1 MDLYNQSVK
10 IILNNQKK
18 NGSYIAS
25 PNFPTYAYSW
35 FRDGSYI
42 AYAMDRSKNH
52 KSSYDFH
59 IWGAKV
65 IINQSSRINSLIS
78 KKFSGEMILV
88 KEYLPA
94 RYSLDGFPADDNWTD
109 FQLDGYGT
117 WLWAISEHI
126 QLSGNDNILDE
137 ISPSIELITK
147 YLTTFWD
154 TPCYDFWEEHLE
166 AIHPATLAAI
176 YAGLS
181 AVKNLS
187 FLTNRNEILETIDKI
202 KTFLETKAIHPDGY
216 YRKMVL
222 HNGEFDKNGLTDLV
236 DASLIGL
243 AVPYN
248 IHEVDQ
254 ENISKTL
261 QKIEEDIY
269 FPNGGVYRYLE
280 DTFYGGGEWVLLSPW
295 IGWYWCK
302 TNQYEKAIQV
312 KRFIQ
317 STANDKGELPEQISD
332 HLLAPTFYSSWVK
345 RWGKVADPLL
355 WSQAMYI
362 ILCEELKPYE
372 KSN

>member
-202 KTFLETKAIHPDGY
+202 KT
-216 YRKMVL
+216 
-222 HNGEFDKNGLTDLV
+222 
-236 DASLIGL
+236 
-243 AVPYN
+243 
-248 IHEVDQ
+248 
-254 ENISKTL
+254 
-261 QKIEEDIY
+261 
-269 FPNGGVYRYLE
+269 
-280 DTFYGGGEWVLLSPW
+280 
-295 IGWYWCK
+295 
-302 TNQYEKAIQV
+302 
-312 KRFIQ
+312 
-317 STANDKGELPEQISD
+317 
-332 HLLAPTFYSSWVK
+332 
-345 RWGKVADPLL
+345 
-355 WSQAMYI
+355 
-362 ILCEELKPYE
+362 
-372 KSN
+372 